1 MNRQNIFKNNSNNI
15 IKMETNNIMNVEDF
29 FKKIEKDHEDQ
40 AFYRYINVFVN
51 DKGKKQPIGEKNNL
65 NINGIYND
73 RGKPHY
79 NTLSL
84 AVKYVQD
91 LYVIDFDTKE
101 VNGNLLFFSL
111 KDDNVAYTETKKGYH
126 FYVKI
131 KNIGKYS
138 NQQKIY
144 YQDNFEVDLIKTNN
158 IWETKDRNV
167 VGEIKEYDWNELKF
181 FFNTDKMNFKE
192 SPPVTPT
199 TSDEDEVIEFVKPK
213 REYDAGEIQDILNIL
228 PQECFEYSSWTEI
241 GMAISNVT
249 EGDDI
254 GLGLYVNWSKKD
266 EDGFDI
272 NVIKNNWKYWK
283 KKTDIRAGMTTLRKL
298 KEKYSPRKDQSLQ
311 TVYKT
316 SLQDE
321 EFGKG
326 MREANIQMLK
336 EMNNRLIFVKETGD
350 YIILDKKLVKL
361 KCGSYITKDCWYLKS
376 PNKARDHFKK
386 EIFNF
391 SYKIKDEKSKDD
403 DEESF
408 KWKSITIN
416 PFNKWCEWIDR
427 REVRAIGFDP
437 TTHNNDDIFN
447 LWNGFNISKEVAD
460 NFDEKQAEPILN
472 VIKDIWCK
480 GDMNAYN
487 YILNYFSHV
496 IQKPHIKMGVLLA
509 LKSKQGGMKGIIL
522 NKLAEIIGDDHYA
535 QNSNASFL
543 FGDFNGQLEGKILI
557 NLDEAFWG
565 GDKKLEGIVKNR
577 ITESRQTINKKNKEM
592 YNIDDYANY
601 IITTNNDWF
610 AGTTEDDRR
619 HFCIELDNR
628 MAGRMTPEKMAYIQ
642 PVLDAPCEA
651 FAKILYNR
659 DIEDFVPREFK
670 KTQLLQDQVE
680 RNWSSVKVWYN
691 NVMKDGGF
699 TYKNN
704 FIEWNEIK
712 IVNNESTGLK
722 ETYGQ
727 MIKSKKGGKKIK
739 KIVYTKNFIYR
750 CYESQVYDNKKF
762 CESSFW
768 RDIQKHCLCELY
780 EENRVQ
786 IEKQRILFVFL
797 PSLDEARERWNI
809 EQQYDYN
816 YTNIEDDWEE
826 CDSSDEE

>member
-15 IKMETNNIMNVEDF
+15 IKMESNNIMNVEDF
-29 FKKIEKDHEDQ
+29 FKKIEKDHDDT
-40 AFYRYINVFVN
+40 AFYRYINVFIN
-51 DKGKKQPIGEKNNL
+51 SKGKKQPIGEKNNL
-65 NINGIYND
+65 NINGIHND
-73 RGKPHY
+73 RDKRDY

-84 AVKYVQD
+84 AVKYVPD

-101 VNGNLLFFSL
+101 VKENLLFFTL
-111 KDDNVAYTETKKGYH
+111 KDDNVAYTETKKGFH

-131 KNIGKYS
+131 KNIGKYT

-158 IWETKDRNV
+158 IWETKDRNIN
-167 VGEIKEYDWNELKF
+167 GEIKEYEWDVLKF
-181 FFNTDKMNFKE
+181 FFNTDKMNFKD

-199 TSDEDEVIEFVKPK
+199 TSDEDEFVKPK

-228 PQECFEYSSWTEI
+228 PQECFEYSLWTEI

-326 MREANIQMLK
+326 MRDANIQMLK

-350 YIILDKKLVKL
+350 YIILDKKLIRQ

-391 SYKIKDEKSKDD
+391 SYKIKDEKSKDN

-408 KWKSITIN
+408 KWKTITIN

-437 TTHNNDDIFN
+437 TTQNNTDIFN
-447 LWNGFNISKEVAD
+447 LWNGFNVSKEVAD
-460 NFDEKQAEPILN
+460 NFDVKQAEPILN

-522 NKLAEIIGDDHYA
+522 NKLAEIIGEDHYA

-565 GDKKLEGIVKNR
+565 GDKKLEGIIKNK
-577 ITESRQTINKKNKEM
+577 ITEERQTINKKNKEM

-619 HFCIELDNR
+619 HFCIELDNK

-642 PVLDAPCEA
+642 PVLDSPCQA

-670 KTQLLQDQVE
+670 KTRLLQDQVE

-699 TYKNN
+699 TYKNI

-712 IVNNESTGLK
+712 EIVNDSTGLT
-722 ETYGQ
+722 ETYGH
-727 MIKSKKGGKKIK
+727 MIKRKNSGEKIK
-739 KIVYTKNFIYR
+739 KIVYTKNLIYR

-786 IEKQRILFVFL
+786 IKKQRLLLVFL

-816 YTNIEDDWEE
+816 YTTIEDDWEV
-826 CDSSDEE
+826 DE

>member
-1 MNRQNIFKNNSNNI
+1 MDRKNIFKNNLNNINKMDSNNI
-15 IKMETNNIMNVEDF
+15 MDVENF
-29 FKKIEKDHEDQ
+29 FKKIENNHDDT
-40 AFYRYINVFVN
+40 AFYRYINVFVEK
-51 DKGKKQPIGEKNNL
+51 DGKKKPMGEKNNL
-65 NINGIYND
+65 SIKGIEND
-73 RGKPHY
+73 RGKAHY

-84 AVKYVQD
+84 AVKYVPD

-101 VNGNLLFFSL
+101 VKGNLLFFTL

-126 FYVKI
+126 FYVKV

-144 YQDNFEVDLIKTNN
+144 YQENFEVDLIKTNN
-158 IWETKDRNV
+158 IWETKDRKV
-167 VGEIKEYDWNELKF
+167 IGEIKEYDWDELKF

-199 TSDEDEVIEFVKPK
+199 TSDEDEVIDFVKPK
-213 REYDAGEIQDILNIL
+213 KNYDAGEIQNILNIL
-228 PQECFEYSSWTEI
+228 PQKCFEYSLWTEI
-241 GMAISNVT
+241 GMAISNIT

-266 EDGFDI
+266 EDGFDLE
-272 NVIKNNWKYWK
+272 VLKRNWKYWTK
-283 KKTDIRAGMTTLRKL
+283 KSDLRAGMTTLRKL

-321 EFGKG
+321 EFGNG
-326 MREANIQMLK
+326 MRDANIQMLK

-350 YIILDKKLVKL
+350 YIILDKKLVKQ

-391 SYKIKDEKSKDD
+391 SYKIKDEKSKDN

-416 PFNKWCEWIDR
+416 PFNKWCEWIER

-437 TTHNNDDIFN
+437 TTQNNNDIFN
-447 LWNGFNISKEVAD
+447 LWNGFNVSKEVAD

-522 NKLAEIIGDDHYA
+522 NKLAEIIGEDHYA

-565 GDKKLEGIVKNR
+565 GDKKLEGIIKNK
-577 ITESRQTINKKNKEM
+577 ITEERQTINKKNKEM

-642 PVLDAPCEA
+642 PVLDSPCQA

-670 KTQLLQDQVE
+670 KTKLLQDQVE

-691 NVMKDGGF
+691 NVMSDGGF

-712 IVNNESTGLK
+712 EVINDSTGLK
-722 ETYGQ
+722 ETYGIL
-727 MIKSKKGGKKIK
+727 IKSKKGGEIIK

-786 IEKQRILFVFL
+786 IKKQRLLFVFL

-826 CDSSDEE
+826 CDSSDE